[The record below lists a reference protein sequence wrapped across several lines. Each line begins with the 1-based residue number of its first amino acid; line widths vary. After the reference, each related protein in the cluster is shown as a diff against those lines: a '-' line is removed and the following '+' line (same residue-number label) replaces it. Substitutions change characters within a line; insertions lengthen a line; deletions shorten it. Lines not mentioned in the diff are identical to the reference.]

1 MFKDH
6 LKLNDSDFV
15 IQGTWRIGK
24 VANDPAQ
31 KPRLVKVILD
41 RKYMIGTILK
51 ATKYLTSSSDQDIKK
66 ISIFKDLIKEDRVLR
81 IKLVADMKAKNELLK
96 NQNDPDTG
104 NPVTDRWVIRN
115 DKVILVDKDFKPK
128 SI

>member
-66 ISIFKDLIKEDRVLR
+66 ISIFKDLINEDRVLR
-81 IKLVADMKAKNELLK
+81 KKLIADMKAKNELLK